1 MCPTLKVLE
10 IYIKVIHND
19 FSKNIRYKEVNA
31 NVLFIIEWD
40 GRILSPSLANQMM
53 VLWVDNGV
61 QECFRRS
68 NEYHLNDSAAYFL
81 DSMGRISARNYIPTM
96 QDVLRTRIETKGVV
110 EVKFQYQVRL
120 LFDVSIP
127 PKKFIGVFLIDCLIH
142 LIIS

>member
-1 MCPTLKVLE
+1 M
-10 IYIKVIHND
+10 
-19 FSKNIRYKEVNA
+19 NA

-81 DSMGRISARNYIPTM
+81 DSMGRISASNYIPTM

-127 PKKFIGVFLIDCLIH
+127 SKKFIGVFVIDCFIH